1 LPAYILELVL
11 CEVFG
16 LGGRLEALIRIGG
29 KLSPIVALKESLRQG
44 SSSVLWRRRKRR
56 WLLRQRPMN
65 WPSKFVKDW
74 NSTGKKDPTGNT
86 DKSKTRFVYSVKL
99 TSLFW
104 FANIHIMR
112 SKSVNILGI
121 ETSCDETA
129 AAVVGDGKIIKSC
142 VIASQ
147 NKLHEKYGGVVPEIA
162 SRAHIEKIY
171 PVIAEA
177 VEQAGVT
184 KDRIDAVAV
193 ANQPGLTIA
202 LVVGVTA
209 AKTLAFAWER
219 PLIAINHLH
228 AHLQSAMLAEES
240 LRLPAVA
247 LIVSGGHTCLYDCE
261 SPLELKLLG
270 STIDDAAGEAFD
282 KVATILKLGYP
293 GGPSIEKAAESG
305 NPNAIKFPRSMLG
318 RDSLDFSFS
327 GIKTAVLY
335 YCRGQ
340 DMKGENKVDSMTEH
354 EIADVAA
361 SFQAAVID
369 VLVKKTQRAA
379 KKIGA
384 RTVLLGG
391 GVAANVRL
399 REALQEMCDSAKPAK
414 KLHIA
419 PKQYCTDNA
428 VMVASLGYHKFKA
441 GLFADL
447 TLEPKASG

>member
-1 LPAYILELVL
+1 MVCLTNIGLVQ
-11 CEVFG
+11 
-16 LGGRLEALIRIGG
+16 A
-29 KLSPIVALKESLRQG
+29 
-44 SSSVLWRRRKRR
+44 
-56 WLLRQRPMN
+56 
-65 WPSKFVKDW
+65 KD
-74 NSTGKKDPTGNT
+74 
-86 DKSKTRFVYSVKL
+86 
-99 TSLFW
+99 
-104 FANIHIMR
+104 
-112 SKSVNILGI
+112 KSVNILGI

-129 AAVVGDGKIIKSC
+129 AAVVADGRIVKSS

-147 NKLHEKYGGVVPEIA
+147 TKLHEKYGGVVPEIA

-171 PVIAEA
+171 PVIVEA
-177 VEQAGVT
+177 MARAKT
-184 KDRIDAVAV
+184 SKDDIDAVAV

-209 AKTLAFAWER
+209 AKTLAFAWDK

-228 AHLQSAMLAEES
+228 AHMQSAMLKEED
-240 LRLPAVA
+240 LQLPAVA
-247 LIVSGGHTCLYDCE
+247 LIVSGGHTCLYDCQ

-282 KVATILKLGYP
+282 KVANILKLPYP
-293 GGPSIEKAAESG
+293 GGPSIEEAAKNG

-318 RDSLDFSFS
+318 RESLDFSFS

-340 DMKGENKVDSMTEH
+340 DMKGEDKIDSMSQQ
-354 EIADVAA
+354 EIADIAA

-369 VLVKKTQRAA
+369 VLIKKTQRAVE
-379 KKIGA
+379 KIGA
-384 RTVLLGG
+384 KTVLLGG
-391 GVAANVRL
+391 GVAANNKL
-399 REALQEMCDSAKPAK
+399 RTVLQQMCDSAVPPK
-414 KLHIA
+414 KLLIA

-428 VMVASLGYHKFKA
+428 VMVASLAYHKFKA